1 MLQAHM
7 IQNCLMVGSLST
19 ACAKGARDSSLPRVQ
34 CFFPR
39 ALFPAPGHKRHA
51 PFETLCLHIYA
62 PSILVEMFMCHV
74 VKLAKCMEFLFRK

>member
-19 ACAKGARDSSLPRVQ
+19 ACAKGTRDSSQ
-34 CFFPR
+34 GAIFFPR
-39 ALFPAPGHKRHA
+39 ALFPAPGRKRHA
-51 PFETLCLHIYA
+51 PFETLCLRIYA